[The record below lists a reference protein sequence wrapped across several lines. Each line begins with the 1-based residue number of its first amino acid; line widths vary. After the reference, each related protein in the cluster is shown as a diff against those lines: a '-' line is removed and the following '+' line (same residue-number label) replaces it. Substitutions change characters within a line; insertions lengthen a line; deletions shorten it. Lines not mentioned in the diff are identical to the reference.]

1 MYLNFIYL
9 GPPGKVHH
17 NEEDNVLLTRE
28 DDRIPQQA
36 TMIRKVAYAP
46 SAPTYT
52 GLFVT
57 FVCFVCFYLYLYFYL
72 FYIHSLITAQ
82 IIL

>member
-1 MYLNFIYL
+1 MYLMFFLNWIYI
-9 GPPGKVHH
+9 GQPGKVHH
-17 NEEDNVLLTRE
+17 KEEDDVLLTKE

-57 FVCFVCFYLYLYFYL
+57 FFVFM
-72 FYIHSLITAQ
+72 YIH
-82 IIL
+82 

>member
-1 MYLNFIYL
+1 MHN
-9 GPPGKVHH
+9 
-17 NEEDNVLLTRE
+17 NEEDDVLLTKE

-52 GLFVT
+52 GLFVVCLLYT
-57 FVCFVCFYLYLYFYL
+57 QLKSSIYFVENIVKIICFRK
-72 FYIHSLITAQ
+72 Q
-82 IIL
+82 ILANLDYNVFC